1 MPEISDICKPET
13 GRPFLMTD
21 PTPYKV
27 GGVPEHF
34 NLPWHLAIEAGAFQE
49 QGVRVAWHDYPGG
62 TGAMTNALVEGDLD
76 IAVAL
81 SEGIA
86 ARIIQGHDL
95 QILQNYVTSP
105 LTWGVFVAADASFDE
120 PYDLKDQ
127 TFAVSRMGSG
137 SHLMAYVYAQQ
148 HNWELSEDQ
157 LHIASNLEGM
167 ANALSQHEA
176 DVLLWEKF
184 TAKPYAESGQIQ
196 LFDETTPPWPAF
208 ALVTRRELAEQKPE
222 ELGHIQQVINQ
233 YNQQFMADQQA
244 IDKLTNRYAMVPA
257 DAQEWFGQTHWATD
271 SAVSRADLSSAVD
284 TLYQLN
290 LVSRKQS
297 PDSLCADL
305 AQLTD

>member
-1 MPEISDICKPET
+1 MSNQT
-13 GRPFLMTD
+13 A
-21 PTPYKV
+21 YKV

-34 NLPWHLAIEAGAFQE
+34 NLPWHLAIEAEAFQE
-49 QGVRVAWHDYPGG
+49 QGVQVTWRDYPGG
-62 TGAMTNALVEGDLD
+62 TGAMTQALEDGDLD

-81 SEGIA
+81 TEGIA
-86 ARIIQGHDL
+86 ARITQGYDL

-105 LTWGVFVAADASFDE
+105 LTWGVFISADASLEE
-120 PYDLKDQ
+120 PEDLKNR

-148 HNWELSEDQ
+148 HNWTLADKQ

-167 ANALSQHEA
+167 ANALTNHAA

-184 TAKPYAESGQIQ
+184 TTKPYVESGQLQ
-196 LFDETTPPWPAF
+196 PFDETTPPWPAF

-222 ELGHIQQVINQ
+222 ELARIQQVINQ
-233 YNQQFMADQQA
+233 YNQQFMADGHA
-244 IDKLTNRYAMVPA
+244 IEKLTSRYAMTST

-271 SAVSRADLSSAVD
+271 PAVSRTDLTSAMD
-284 TLYQLN
+284 TLYQLD